1 MLTERVNV
9 MIQIFHEAPKSIFKQ
24 VQAVTDGD
32 YALVNLFDEDPDY
45 YHLFRN
51 AVLQGRTVILDNGVF
66 ELGTAWDA
74 EHFADWVRKLQPTYY
89 IVPDVLEDADATI
102 KSFFNFMDKYA
113 SGLPGKIIGVVQGK
127 NFDDYVR
134 CYKAIAPYCDRI
146 GISFD
151 CSWYKEG
158 IKSDNPWVQQAGGR
172 LRMLIRM
179 DEMDVIN
186 HYKQHHLLGVS
197 LPQEMEHYRLFQESG
212 GFNWITSVDTSNPV
226 VHGLKGIA
234 YTSDGLQSKETQK
247 LYTLVNSWVDADQFD
262 TIMHNIKQFRRFCN
276 G

>member
-1 MLTERVNV
+1 
-9 MIQIFHEAPKSIFKQ
+9 MIQVFHEAPKSIFKQ

-74 EHFADWVRKLQPTYY
+74 EYFADWVRKLQPTYY

-102 KSFFNFMDKYA
+102 KSFLNFMDKYA
-113 SGLPGKIIGVVQGK
+113 SELPGKIIGVVQGE

-134 CYKAIAPYCDRI
+134 CYRAIAPYCDRI

-172 LRMLIRM
+172 LRTLIRM
-179 DEMDVIN
+179 DEMGVID

>member
-1 MLTERVNV
+1 

-24 VQAVTDGD
+24 VQAATDGD
-32 YALVNLFDEDPDY
+32 YALVNLFDKDPDY

-66 ELGTAWDA
+66 ELGTAWNA
-74 EHFADWVRKLQPTYY
+74 EHFAEWVRKLGPTYY
-89 IVPDVLEDADATI
+89 IVPDVLENADATI
-102 KSFFNFMDKYA
+102 ESFFNFMDKYA
-113 SGLPGKIIGVVQGK
+113 SKLPGKIIGVVQGK

-134 CYKAIAPYCDRI
+134 CYKAIEPYCDRV

-172 LRMLIRM
+172 LRTLICM
-179 DEMDVIN
+179 DEMGVIN
-186 HYKQHHLLGVS
+186 HCKQHHLLGVS
-197 LPQEMEHYRLFQESG
+197 LPQEMEHYRIFQEIGS
-212 GFNWITSVDTSNPV
+212 FNWIKSVDTSNPV

-234 YTSDGLQSKETQK
+234 YASDGLQSKETQK
-247 LYTLVNSWVDADQFD
+247 LYTLVNSEVDACQLD
-262 TIMHNIKQFRRFCN
+262 TIMHNIRQFRRFCN